1 LKAIKFVILAAG
13 VLGLISFFLPL
24 LNVDKEGF
32 KMKISSF
39 DVVKGLELADEFES
53 KVKSDIEALD
63 TAGESKAFIADIDE
77 ALDAIKI
84 FLVVL
89 FAWPVL
95 LLLVGGVGALRGKL
109 ERVGGTVA
117 LVVGLIGTLLCML
130 ILAAWGSQEVK
141 ASGGSSGIAVY
152 TMLLANVT
160 GFICGL
166 LTLIKPDR
174 GGRFG

>member
-1 LKAIKFVILAAG
+1 M
-13 VLGLISFFLPL
+13 
-24 LNVDKEGF
+24 N
-32 KMKISSF
+32 ISSF
-39 DVVKGLELADEFES
+39 DVVKGLELAEEFEG

-63 TAGESKAFIADIDE
+63 TTGESKAFIGEIDE

-95 LLLVGGVGALRGKL
+95 LLVVGGVGVLRGKL
-109 ERVGGTVA
+109 ERLGGTVA
-117 LVVGLIGTLLCML
+117 LVVGLIGTGLCML

-141 ASGGSSGIAVY
+141 SSGGSSGIAVY
-152 TMLLANVT
+152 TMLLANIT
-160 GFICGL
+160 GFVCGL

-174 GGRFG
+174 GGRFA

>member
-1 LKAIKFVILAAG
+1 MKAIKFVILAAG
-13 VLGLISFFLPL
+13 VLGLVSFFLPL
-24 LNVDKEGF
+24 LNVDKDDVHVS
-32 KMKISSF
+32 ISSY
-39 DVVKGLELADEFES
+39 DVVTGLELAEEFKG
-53 KVKSDIEALD
+53 KVQSDIEALD
-63 TAGESKAFIADIDE
+63 ETGESKVFFTELDE

-84 FLVVL
+84 FLAVL

-95 LLLVGGVGALRGKL
+95 LLLIGGIGAVRGKL
-109 ERVGGTVA
+109 ERVGGVLA
-117 LVVGLIGTLLCML
+117 LIVGLLGTLICML